1 MPAAFCGPF
10 PTWERG
16 HQNKRP
22 GASRLDLIGAWVKNL
37 TRLKTSDWEKLRY
50 HHFSTSDVELLLQI
64 GTNAGCTS
72 QERSII
78 THMIEEYNCAV
89 KEIEELK
96 LLGGQMLK
104 TNEDLAGMKSR
115 ILAEIENAK
124 KENYIAEERIAFQK
138 NELSDLKK
146 EHAKKCQEIL
156 DLQASIRILADEH
169 QTADDDIDV
178 LEDVQRQFL
187 DAAAPERFRDFTTNL
202 MSDPVIAEDGF
213 TYDRKNIHHWF
224 VVLNKQTSPTTGA
237 HLTSKKL
244 TPNLSL
250 RSQINEWIERR
261 LKGCSSASGSAAAV
275 AGAADAGG
283 AGGSAVV
290 AADAAVAGGS
300 AVVAADAAV
309 AGSAVVGARSSAVV
323 GAAVVGAAVVG
334 AAVAGSTVVGS
345 TVVGARSSAS
355 DVGARNSASDVGAR
369 NSASD
374 VGARNSA
381 SDVGARNS
389 ASDVGAR
396 NSAAVVGARS
406 GAAVVGARSGAAVV
420 GARSGAAVV
429 VRNGAAVVV
438 RSGARSR
445 AGHKDGCTIF

>member
-290 AADAAVAGGS
+290 AADAAVAG
-300 AVVAADAAV
+300 
-309 AGSAVVGARSSAVV
+309 SAVVGARSSAVV

-369 NSASD
+369 NSA
-374 VGARNSA
+374 
-381 SDVGARNS
+381 
-389 ASDVGAR
+389 
-396 NSAAVVGARS
+396 
-406 GAAVVGARSGAAVV
+406 AVV